1 MYIEY
6 KEYMASITRNV
17 VYVKVTNVRFA
28 INKNESVRFPIV
40 YITLCDVV
48 LTIVLQVISKHSNK
62 HSSKERCF
70 SFNLNKCR

>member
-17 VYVKVTNVRFA
+17 VYVRVTNVRFA
-28 INKNESVRFPIV
+28 INKIESVRFLTL

-48 LTIVLQVISKHSNK
+48 LTY
-62 HSSKERCF
+62 F
-70 SFNLNKCR
+70 F